1 MAAEKLGPIDLGP
14 SMSDKEFRLLSE
26 LVYAEC
32 GIKLEPGKKVMLAG
46 RLSRRVRELGLN
58 SFKQYHDYVTS
69 AEGRSSELPNM
80 IDRVSTN
87 KTEFFRERHHFE
99 VLVNEVLPTLLGPD
113 GPCRDGHLNVW
124 SAACS
129 TGEEPYTLA
138 MVLTEARDKWPRL
151 NASIMATDINREVLQ
166 HAIRAVYSKPVVQ
179 PVPAHMRTRYLLR
192 GKGEKDGYYRVVPE
206 LRKMVTFR
214 HTNLISGEFPF
225 NQPMDVVFCRNVIIY
240 FDRPTQAELFRRMYA
255 KMSPG
260 AYLFLGHAESLQGI
274 QHGFVWTAPTIYR
287 KPAQAERA

>member
-1 MAAEKLGPIDLGP
+1 MAAERVVSIDQGP

-32 GIKLEPGKKVMLAG
+32 GIKLEPGKKIMLAG
-46 RLSRRVRELGLN
+46 RLSKRLRALGLS
-58 SFKQYHDYVTS
+58 SFREYHDYVTS
-69 AEGRSSELPNM
+69 PEGRVSELGNM

-87 KTEFFRERHHFE
+87 KTDFFRERHHFDI
-99 VLVNEVLPTLLGPD
+99 LVNETLPSLVGPD

-138 MVLTEARDKWPRL
+138 MVLTEARTKWPRL
-151 NASIMATDINREVLQ
+151 NASVMATDINREVLQ
-166 HAIRAVYSKPVVQ
+166 HAIRAVYSKSVVQ
-179 PVPAHMRTRYLLR
+179 PVPAHMRTRYLLK

-214 HTNLISGEFPF
+214 HTNLISGDYPF
-225 NQPMDVVFCRNVIIY
+225 SCTMDVVFCRNVIIY
-240 FDRPTQAELFRRMYA
+240 FDRPTQTELFRRIYA

-274 QHGFVWTAPTIYR
+274 EHKFEWTAPTIYR
-287 KPAQAERA
+287 KPAGTERS